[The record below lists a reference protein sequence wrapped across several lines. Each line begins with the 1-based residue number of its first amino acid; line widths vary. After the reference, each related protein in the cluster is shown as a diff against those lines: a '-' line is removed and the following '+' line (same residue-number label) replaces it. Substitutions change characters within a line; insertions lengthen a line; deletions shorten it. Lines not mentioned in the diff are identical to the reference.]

1 VKYSDLLIDWLVEEG
16 YTHCFFVGGGNVM
29 HLLESARTRLTC
41 IPVIH
46 EVSAAIAAEYFNEVS
61 MGEKR
66 AFAMVTAGPGV
77 TNLVTGVAGAWL
89 ESRELLI
96 IAGQARTDALSRG
109 LVRQIGHQEIDGR
122 GIMKPISKFSET
134 VEAPLT
140 RMEISERV
148 SISKT
153 GRKGPVFLEFCLDVT
168 GQQVD
173 PETLRGKKS
182 PAAIEQIGS
191 ISSDQLKE
199 IQAFLQNAER
209 PLFLFGGGISKKV
222 VNQLIPEIES
232 LGIPVATT
240 WNGADKFP
248 NEHPSY
254 AGRSNTYGM
263 RWSNVVLQ
271 QADVLIALGTRL
283 GLQQTGFNWQKF
295 APVAKVIQ
303 VDIDL
308 GELEK
313 DTPRKD
319 LIINAEANSVLSQ
332 ILQMKLSS
340 KFQIWSE
347 FVGAVK
353 AKLPVVEPSNE
364 SRHEFVEA
372 FTFVEALNR
381 VTDNSDQ
388 IIPCSSGGA
397 FTTMMQAYYLKPEQ
411 LMVTDKGLASMG
423 YGLAGAIGA
432 SLAFPEKRTILVE
445 GDGGFAQ
452 NLQEIGTAERNKLN
466 LKMFIFSN
474 QGYAS
479 IRTTQK
485 AYFGGNY
492 LGCDRETGL
501 GFPDWEKLFGAY
513 GVPVVT
519 MSKDLFKDSKAASL
533 FESKGPAAFIVPLDP
548 EQIFYPKVTSKVLAD
563 GKMESNPI
571 HLMTP
576 PLDVE
581 VASIVFKYLPEHL
594 RS

>member
-1 VKYSDLLIDWLVEEG
+1 MKYSDLLIDWLVEEG

-182 PAAIEQIGS
+182 AAAIEQIGS

-248 NEHPSY
+248 NEHPLY

-308 GELEK
+308 G
-313 DTPRKD
+313 
-319 LIINAEANSVLSQ
+319 
-332 ILQMKLSS
+332 
-340 KFQIWSE
+340 
-347 FVGAVK
+347 
-353 AKLPVVEPSNE
+353 
-364 SRHEFVEA
+364 
-372 FTFVEALNR
+372 
-381 VTDNSDQ
+381 
-388 IIPCSSGGA
+388 
-397 FTTMMQAYYLKPEQ
+397 Y
-411 LMVTDKGLASMG
+411 
-423 YGLAGAIGA
+423 
-432 SLAFPEKRTILVE
+432 
-445 GDGGFAQ
+445 
-452 NLQEIGTAERNKLN
+452 
-466 LKMFIFSN
+466 
-474 QGYAS
+474 
-479 IRTTQK
+479 
-485 AYFGGNY
+485 
-492 LGCDRETGL
+492 
-501 GFPDWEKLFGAY
+501 
-513 GVPVVT
+513 
-519 MSKDLFKDSKAASL
+519 
-533 FESKGPAAFIVPLDP
+533 
-548 EQIFYPKVTSKVLAD
+548 TS
-563 GKMESNPI
+563 
-571 HLMTP
+571 
-576 PLDVE
+576 
-581 VASIVFKYLPEHL
+581 
-594 RS
+594 